1 MRKLTKEQAL
11 ETAKE
16 AKESAAKQ
24 LESFPDVHEI
34 EIKGQVADKAGHQ
47 TKVLVIDFDK
57 EGFIGL
63 FLKHGNPLSMGAEG
77 IVEDSEKL
85 VNYVEFMSNIDL
97 TKKEN
102 LKEVGLKAVSKARG
116 LVSDFFTL
124 TLVSELSLDGGMV
137 AG

>member
-1 MRKLTKEQAL
+1 MTKMTKEQAFQ
-11 ETAKE
+11 TAKE
-16 AKESAAKQ
+16 AKENATQQ
-24 LESFPDVHEI
+24 LSNFPDVHEI
-34 EIKGQVADKAGHQ
+34 EIKGQVADKAGNQ
-47 TKVLVIDFDK
+47 TKVLVVDFDK

-63 FLKHGNPLSMGAEG
+63 FLKLGNPFSMGQDG

-85 VNYVEFMSNIDL
+85 VKYVEFMSNIDL

-124 TLVSELSLDGGMV
+124 TLVSELSLDGVMA